1 MGDPADNWLRLQT
14 FQCHKKHKVTK
25 DSRIVLDWGRL
36 KRNNNQIQCVNF
48 NWTLNEKQ
56 SLKDILGITEET

>member
-1 MGDPADNWLRLQT
+1 MGDPADNWLRLQR
-14 FQCHKKHKVTK
+14 FQCHKEQQ
-25 DSRIVLDWGRL
+25 RQRNNPRWGRL

-56 SLKDILGITEET
+56 SLKDILGIIEET

>member
-1 MGDPADNWLRLQT
+1 MWVILQT
-14 FQCHKKHKVTK
+14 TGLDYKHFNVIKNNK